1 MKRNFFKSKTAG
13 LLLASMLII
22 PTAFLVT
29 ACGGKSEPEKLDR
42 TNNVEVVNISQDY
55 QGNVF
60 MEIENFHHEG
70 YEVASDEGIT
80 SSSLEFSINGSEWAR
95 GDYIAD
101 YYDQYNKA
109 IYQIMYYDDPAFK
122 MSYSWSDDS
131 FTAGQTINISVRIPE
146 SDTYK
151 ASEGK
156 NVASFTLK
164 NVPSSIS
171 DSFYPSVDTNPD
183 NTSST
188 TGENNEFVFYVD
200 GARLKV
206 GKYET
211 TVSGGEWN
219 PFKMI
224 RFENLTEQDKA
235 ELDALNLEY
244 KLLDFNPAL
253 VNEAPVEGTN
263 YVSEEIG
270 NFDSAENYFHTVS
283 PWEWRSLKKDGY
295 AVNINVADN
304 KIWDLN
310 SYVDDG
316 YGGYEIQNNKYL
328 VLLVRRGETQ
338 STGVSEILQIDYN
351 FSYTSSLLDTS
362 GDYVKLEMITTDDGP
377 MPEVTS
383 TTQAMTDWMGTDM
396 ANMAN
401 MAKTAIAGYSGV
413 IKIDYSD
420 STGDYKLQGKV
431 ENKYIV
437 ENNETDTTSLQIF
450 KTNTELNLINGGYYT
465 IEGTVDTDTTSGNES
480 ATKLTI
486 KDFHGQELEHII
498 NSDVDPYIFKALQID
513 VVTSMG
519 FSGDIQY
526 FECVDEN
533 YLKLKMTFDD
543 GEAYY
548 IFDSNGNFVGHK
560 ITVDVSNETENYSY
574 SVEFRIF

>member
-1 MKRNFFKSKTAG
+1 MKRNFFKRKTAG
-13 LLLASMLII
+13 LLLASLVII
-22 PTAFLVT
+22 PTAFLVS
-29 ACGGKSEPEKLDR
+29 ACGEEPEPEKLSR
-42 TNNVEVVNISQDY
+42 ENNVEIVSISQDY

-109 IYQIMYYDDPAFK
+109 IYYIMYYDSSANNFK

-131 FTAGQTINISVRIPE
+131 FAVGQTVNISIRIPE

-156 NVASFTLK
+156 NVASYTLK

-171 DSFYPSVDTNPD
+171 DSFYSSVDTTPD
-183 NTSST
+183 NIGGSGVEGS
-188 TGENNEFVFYVD
+188 EFTFYVD
-200 GARLKV
+200 GSTLKV
-206 GKYET
+206 GRYQTSPREDDDNNFDRSLIK
-211 TVSGGEWN
+211 
-219 PFKMI
+219 
-224 RFENLTEQDKA
+224 FENLTEQDKA
-235 ELDALNLEY
+235 ELDALNLEF

-263 YVSEEIG
+263 YVSKEIG
-270 NFDSAENYFHTVS
+270 DVDFAENYFHTVS
-283 PWEWRSLKKDGY
+283 PWEWTSLKKIRY
-295 AVNINVADN
+295 TVNTNVPDN

-310 SYVDDG
+310 SYVEDG
-316 YGGYEIQNNKYL
+316 FGGYSLVNSKYL
-328 VLLVRRGETQ
+328 VLLVRQGETQ

-351 FSYTSSLLDTS
+351 FSQTSSLLDTS
-362 GDYVKLEMITTDDGP
+362 GDYVELEMITIGDET

-383 TTQAMTDWMGTDM
+383 TTQAMTDWMETDIYQ
-396 ANMAN
+396 
-401 MAKTAIAGYSGV
+401 TATADEGYSGV

-420 STGDYKLQGKV
+420 STGDYKIQGTVK
-431 ENKYIV
+431 NKYIADASSSLQKF
-437 ENNETDTTSLQIF
+437 ETDA
-450 KTNTELNLINGGYYT
+450 ELSNLTNGGYYI
-465 IEGTVDTDTTSGNES
+465 IEGTVDTDTTSGNEN
-480 ATKLTI
+480 TTNLTI
-486 KDFHGQELEHII
+486 KNIHGQELEHII

-560 ITVDVSNETENYSY
+560 ITISIGEESY
-574 SVEFRIF
+574 SVEFRIN

>member
-1 MKRNFFKSKTAG
+1 MKRDFFKKKTAG

-70 YEVASDEGIT
+70 YEVASDGGIT

-101 YYDQYNKA
+101 YYDQYKKA

-122 MSYSWSDDS
+122 MSYLWSDDS
-131 FTAGQTINISVRIPE
+131 FAVGQTVNISVRIPE

-156 NVASFTLK
+156 NVGSFTLK

-171 DSFYPSVDTNPD
+171 DSFYSSVDTTPD

-200 GARLKV
+200 GLTLKV

-211 TVSGGEWN
+211 IVTGGKWN
-219 PFKMI
+219 DFNMI
-224 RFENLTEQDKA
+224 RFENLTEQDKT

-244 KLLDFNPAL
+244 KLLDFNPTL
-253 VNEAPVEGTN
+253 INETPIEGTN

-270 NFDSAENYFHTVS
+270 NFDSAENYFPTVS
-283 PWEWRSLKKDGY
+283 PWEWRSLKEDGY

-310 SYVDDG
+310 SYVKDDI
-316 YGGYEIQNNKYL
+316 GGYEIQNNKYL
-328 VLLVRRGETQ
+328 VLLVRQGETQ
-338 STGVSEILQIDYN
+338 STGVSEILQINYN
-351 FSYTSSLLDTS
+351 FSQTSSLLDTS
-362 GDYVKLEMITTDDGP
+362 GDYVELEMITIGGETR
-377 MPEVTS
+377 PEVTS
-383 TTQAMTDWMGTDM
+383 TTQAFTDWMDTDRYQ
-396 ANMAN
+396 
-401 MAKTAIAGYSGV
+401 TAVDGYSGV
-413 IKIDYSD
+413 IKIEYSD
-420 STGDYKLQGKV
+420 ATGDYKIQGTVK
-431 ENKYIV
+431 NKYA
-437 ENNETDTTSLQIF
+437 DTSLQKF
-450 KTNTELNLINGGYYT
+450 ETDAELGDLINSGYNYIVKGT
-465 IEGTVDTDTTSGNES
+465 IDTDTNSQDNKTNITITKNDQKEDYITNE
-480 ATKLTI
+480 K
-486 KDFHGQELEHII
+486 
-498 NSDVDPYIFKALQID
+498 VDPFIFKALQID
-513 VVTSMG
+513 VVTSMD

-533 YLKLKMTFDD
+533 YLKLKMTFGD

-560 ITVDVSNETENYSY
+560 ITTSIEGKSY
-574 SVEFRIF
+574 SVEFRIN